1 MLFEYISLGFFQF
14 SACEI
19 GVLHSCYNQ
28 HLLTTITHPVFLF
41 SSLVFCFV
49 FAANIKHYL
58 CEKSGL
64 WSLNPMVFIFLTIGV
79 QQGIAY
85 QTVLLLFNGLS
96 F

>member
-19 GVLHSCYNQ
+19 GVLHPCYNQ

-64 WSLNPMVFIFLTIGV
+64 WSLNPMVFIFFDYWSSAG
-79 QQGIAY
+79 
-85 QTVLLLFNGLS
+85 NCLS
-96 F
+96 NCIINF